1 MPLPG
6 PEPGEGRE
14 KFLDR
19 CAGDGVMN
27 EEYPESKQRW
37 AVCNSL
43 WDRQFSK
50 KLKRLGR
57 GKEEK
62 HPPLAVE

>member
-6 PEPGEGRE
+6 PRSGEGR
-14 KFLDR
+14 KGFLGR
-19 CAGDGVMN
+19 CMGDGVMN
-27 EEYPESKQRW
+27 EEYPESKQRY
-37 AVCNSL
+37 AVCNGL

-57 GKEEK
+57 SKEEK
-62 HPPLAVE
+62 EPPLAG

>member
-1 MPLPG
+1 
-6 PEPGEGRE
+6 
-14 KFLDR
+14 
-19 CAGDGVMN
+19 MN

>member
-1 MPLPG
+1 
-6 PEPGEGRE
+6 
-14 KFLDR
+14 
-19 CAGDGVMN
+19 MN
-27 EEYPESKQRW
+27 EEYPDSKQRW

-57 GKEEK
+57 SKEEK
-62 HPPLAVE
+62 EPPLAG